1 MSLRNGYREPRV
13 LPRVDLY
20 RQADVLRRGA
30 VPAHSQTWGGLWSPG
45 RALNP
50 RPLPLRE
57 HSIEALLPRQR
68 FRLLLDIY
76 QAEPP
81 GLRWSQNDLLIKFRL
96 GRTPHFHGHIAA
108 TSGLRNDKNMLRS
121 SASVVPLLK
130 QRFVYSLFTNRF
142 YQTFKTTPSWS
153 SGQRI
158 IRRKKED
165 WSSDVHHAD
174 TTTEMTPSSAQAA
187 EVHSSPLEHQ

>member
-1 MSLRNGYREPRV
+1 MFAGRPACSADKPR
-13 LPRVDLY
+13 L
-20 RQADVLRRGA
+20 
-30 VPAHSQTWGGLWSPG
+30 QTHWTLGERLWSPG

-57 HSIEALLPRQR
+57 RSMQPLLPRQR

-81 GLRWSQNDLLIKFRL
+81 GLRWSRNDLLIKFRP
-96 GRTPHFHGHIAA
+96 GRTTHFHTHMPA
-108 TSGLRNDKNMLRS
+108 TSGLRNDKNVMMSRV
-121 SASVVPLLK
+121 SVVPLLK
-130 QRFVYSLFTNRF
+130 QRFVYSLFTTRF
-142 YQTFKTTPSWS
+142 HQMFKTATSCS

-158 IRRKKED
+158 IRRKNEY
-165 WSSDVHHAD
+165 WLSDVYHAD

-187 EVHSSPLEHQ
+187 AVHSLPLEHQ